1 MIIKEK
7 NRNEIE
13 EKYKWDL
20 SSIYKSD
27 EEFEKD
33 YDTLK
38 EEIKTIEKHK
48 GNILKSADNLYEF
61 LKAYFG
67 LSRRLEKLYVYAHL
81 NHDSD
86 TTLDK
91 YQVLYGKVTNLY
103 QKFDE
108 LTTFIVPELIKE
120 EYSLIEKYYAEKPEI
135 KAYENYLEDVYKY
148 KPHAL
153 SEKEEMI
160 FSRLGKALGS
170 PSRTYSKLTD
180 SDMTLGTIED
190 EEGNQIELTDR
201 NYSKYISSKNR
212 IIRENA
218 FKAMYNSYHQ
228 FINTIA
234 STLSAEVDINENIS
248 KIKKYSSAIEM
259 SLDDEEIDI
268 SVYDNLI
275 NTVSSNLDVLFKYYK
290 LRKDILKLDEL
301 HLYDLYVDLIREK
314 DKNYPFETGKDLVLN
329 SLSVLGEDYIKD
341 LTKAF
346 DEKWI
351 DIYSNKGKRSGAYSS
366 GGYDTNPYL
375 LLNYQEKLDDV
386 STLAHELGHSMHSY
400 YSNNNNTYQDSG
412 YKIFVAEVAS
422 TVNELLLFKYML
434 KNTNDRDEKL
444 NILNRLM
451 ELFKAT
457 IYRQTMFA
465 EFEKWMY
472 DSNAKGEILTA
483 DYLSNKYYEL
493 NKKYFGEGVVVD
505 EDIKYEWARIPHFY
519 YFFYVYKYAT
529 GLSAACYIVNNILEE
544 KENAKENYLE
554 FLKTGGKYYPIE
566 ELKIA
571 GVDMNNPKVIESAL
585 NMFNQIIDEFNQ
597 VYNS

>member
-7 NRNEIE
+7 NRVEIE

-33 YDTLK
+33 YNELK
-38 EEIKTIEKHK
+38 EEIKTIDKYR
-48 GNILKSADNLYEF
+48 GNILTSADNLYEF
-61 LKAYFG
+61 LENYFG
-67 LSRRLEKLYVYAHL
+67 LSRRLEKLYMYAHL

-91 YQVLYGKVTNLY
+91 YQVLYGKVSNLY
-103 QKFDE
+103 QEFDE

-120 EYSLIEKYYAEKPEI
+120 EYSLIEKYYAEKTEI
-135 KAYENYLEDVYKY
+135 KEYKNYLEDVYKY

-190 EEGNQIELTDR
+190 EEGNSIELTDR

-212 IIRENA
+212 KVRENA
-218 FKAMYNSYHQ
+218 FKAMYNSYRQ
-228 FINTIA
+228 FVNTIA

-248 KIKKYSSAIEM
+248 KIKKYNSAIEM
-259 SLDDEEIDI
+259 SLDDEKIDI
-268 SVYDNLI
+268 SVYNNLI
-275 NTVSSNLDVLFKYYK
+275 NTVSDNLNVLFKYYK
-290 LRKDILKLDEL
+290 LRKDILKLDDL
-301 HLYDLYVDLIREK
+301 HLYDLYVDLIQEK
-314 DKNYPFETGKDLVLN
+314 DKNYPFETGKELVLN
-329 SLSVLGEDYIKD
+329 ALSVLGEDYIKD

-346 DEKWI
+346 DERWI

-400 YSNNNNTYQDSG
+400 YSRNNNTYQDSG

-434 KNTNDRDEKL
+434 KNTDDKDEKL
-444 NILNRLM
+444 TILNNLM
-451 ELFKAT
+451 DLFKAT
-457 IYRQTMFA
+457 IFRQTMFA

-472 DSNAKGEILTA
+472 EENEAGEILTA

-493 NKKYFGEGVVVD
+493 NKKYFGEDVVVD
-505 EDIKYEWARIPHFY
+505 EDIQYEWARIPHFY

-529 GLSAACYIVNNILEE
+529 GLSAACYIVNSILEG

-554 FLKTGGKYYPIE
+554 FLKTGGRYYPIE

-571 GVDMNNPKVIESAL
+571 GVDMNDPKVVESAL
-585 NMFNQIIDEFNQ
+585 NMFDEIINEFNQ

>member
-7 NRNEIE
+7 SRCEIE

-20 SSIYKSD
+20 SSIYESD
-27 EEFEKD
+27 EEFEND
-33 YDTLK
+33 YNILK
-38 EEIKTIEKHK
+38 EEIKEIEKYRN
-48 GNILKSADNLYEF
+48 NILKSADNLLEF
-61 LKAYFG
+61 LETYFN
-67 LSRRLEKLYVYAHL
+67 LSRKLEKLYMYAHL

-86 TTLDK
+86 TTENK
-91 YQVLYGKVTNLY
+91 YQVFYGKVSNLY
-103 QKFDE
+103 QEFDN
-108 LTTFIVPELIKE
+108 LTTFIIPELIKE
-120 EYSLIEKYYAEKPEI
+120 DYSLIEKYMEEKEHI
-135 KAYENYLEDVYKY
+135 KAYKNYLKEVYKY

-160 FSRLGKALGS
+160 FSRLGKALSS
-170 PSRTYSKLTD
+170 PSNTYSKLTD
-180 SDMTLGTIED
+180 SDMTLGIIED
-190 EEGNQIELTDR
+190 ESGNKIELTDR
-201 NYSKYISSKNR
+201 NYSKYITSKNR
-212 IIRENA
+212 EIRKNA
-218 FKAMYNSYHQ
+218 FKSMYDSYHK

-234 STLSAEVDINENIS
+234 STMSAEVDINENIS
-248 KIKKYSSAIEM
+248 KIKKYNSAIEM
-259 SLDDEEIDI
+259 SLEADDVGI
-268 SVYDNLI
+268 SVYNNLI
-275 NTVSSNLDVLFKYYK
+275 DTVSNNLDILYKYFN
-290 LRKDILKLDEL
+290 LRKNILNLDEL
-301 HLYDLYVDLIREK
+301 HLYDLYVDLVHEH
-314 DKNYPFETGKDLVLN
+314 DKKYDFETAKNLVLN
-329 SLSVLGEDYIKD
+329 ALSVLGKNYIKD
-341 LTKAF
+341 LNKAF

-351 DIYSNKGKRSGAYSS
+351 DVYSNKGKRSGAYSS

-375 LLNYQEKLDDV
+375 LLNYNDKLDDI

-400 YSNNNNTYQDSG
+400 YSRNNNTYQDAD

-434 KNTNDRDEKL
+434 KNTNEKQEKL

-472 DSNAKGEILTA
+472 EENAKGEVLTA
-483 DYLSNKYYEL
+483 DFLSNKYYEL
-493 NKKYFGEGVVVD
+493 NKKYFGENVIVD

-529 GLSAACYIVNNILEE
+529 GLSAACYIVNNILDG

-571 GVDMNNPKVIESAL
+571 GVDMNDPKVIESAL
-585 NMFNQIIDEFNQ
+585 NMFNEIIDEFNN

>member
-7 NRNEIE
+7 NRDEIE

-27 EEFEKD
+27 EEFEQD
-33 YDTLK
+33 YSKLK
-38 EEIKTIEKHK
+38 EEIKTIEKYR
-48 GNILKSADNLYEF
+48 GNILVSADNLYEF
-61 LKAYFG
+61 LETYFG
-67 LSRRLEKLYVYAHL
+67 LSRKLEKLYMYAHL

-91 YQVLYGKVTNLY
+91 YQVLYGKVSNLY
-103 QKFDE
+103 QEFDE
-108 LTTFIVPELIKE
+108 LTTFIIPELIKE
-120 EYSLIEKYYAEKPEI
+120 EYSLIENYYSEKPEI
-135 KAYENYLEDVYKY
+135 MEYKNYLEDVYKY
-148 KPHAL
+148 KLHAL

-190 EEGNQIELTDR
+190 EEGNSIELTDR

-212 IIRENA
+212 NVRKNA
-218 FKAMYNSYHQ
+218 FKAMYNSYRQ

-248 KIKKYSSAIEM
+248 KIKKYNSAIEM
-259 SLDDEEIDI
+259 ALDDEEIDI
-268 SVYDNLI
+268 SVYNNLI
-275 NTVSSNLDVLFKYYK
+275 DTVSNNMHVLFKYYG

-301 HLYDLYVDLIREK
+301 HLYDLYVDLISEK
-314 DKNYPFETGKDLVLN
+314 DKNYPLETGKELVIN
-329 SLSVLGEDYIKD
+329 ALSVLGSDYIRD

-346 DEKWI
+346 DESWI

-400 YSNNNNTYQDSG
+400 YSRNNNTYQDSG

-434 KNTNDRDEKL
+434 KNTDDKDEKL

-457 IYRQTMFA
+457 IFRQTMFA

-472 DSNAKGEILTA
+472 EENSKGEILTA

-493 NKKYFGEGVVVD
+493 NKKYFGEDVVVD

-529 GLSAACYIVNNILEE
+529 GLSAACYIVNNILEG
-544 KENAKENYLE
+544 KENARENYLE
-554 FLKTGGKYYPIE
+554 FLKTGSKYYPIE

-571 GVDMNNPKVIESAL
+571 GVDMNDPKVVVSAL
-585 NMFNQIIDEFNQ
+585 NMFDEIIDEFNQ

>member
-1 MIIKEK
+1 MIIKERK
-7 NRNEIE
+7 RDEIE

-27 EEFEKD
+27 EDFEKD
-33 YDTLK
+33 YNVLK
-38 EEIKTIEKHK
+38 EEIKTIEKYR
-48 GNILKSADNLYEF
+48 GNILINADNLYNF
-61 LKAYFG
+61 LETYFG
-67 LSRRLEKLYVYAHL
+67 LSRKLEKLYIYAHL

-91 YQVLYGKVTNLY
+91 YQVLYGKVSNLY
-103 QKFDE
+103 QEFDE
-108 LTTFIVPELIKE
+108 LTTFIIPELIKE
-120 EYSLIEKYYAEKPEI
+120 EYSLIETYMDKNPKI
-135 KAYENYLEDVYKY
+135 KEYKNYLEDVYKY

-153 SEKEEMI
+153 SEQEEMI

-180 SDMTLGTIED
+180 SDMDLGTIED
-190 EEGNQIELTDR
+190 EDGNGVELTDR

-212 IIRENA
+212 DVRKSA
-218 FKAMYNSYHQ
+218 FKAMYDSYHK

-234 STLSAEVDINENIS
+234 STMSTEVDINENIS
-248 KIKKYSSAIEM
+248 KIKKYNSAIEM
-259 SLDDEEIDI
+259 SLDADDIDI
-268 SVYDNLI
+268 SVYNNLI
-275 NTVSSNLDVLFKYYK
+275 DTVSNNLNVLFKYYK

-301 HLYDLYVDLIREK
+301 HLYDLYVDLIKEK
-314 DKNYPFETGKDLVLN
+314 DKKYPFEIGKELVINALN
-329 SLSVLGEDYIKD
+329 VLGEDYIKD
-341 LTKAF
+341 LNKAF
-346 DEKWI
+346 DERWI

-366 GGYDTNPYL
+366 GGYDTKPYL

-386 STLAHELGHSMHSY
+386 STLAHEAGHSMHSY
-400 YSNNNNTYQDSG
+400 YSRKNNTYQDSD

-434 KNTNDRDEKL
+434 KNTDDKDEKL

-472 DSNAKGEILTA
+472 EENSKGEILTA
-483 DYLSNKYYEL
+483 DFLSNKYYEL
-493 NKKYFGEGVVVD
+493 NKKYFGNDVVVD

-529 GLSAACYIVNNILEE
+529 GLSAACYIVNSILEGKE
-544 KENAKENYLE
+544 KAKENYLE
-554 FLKTGGKYYPIE
+554 FLKTGGRDYPIE

-571 GVDMNNPKVIESAL
+571 GVDMNDPKVIESAL
-585 NMFNQIIDEFNQ
+585 NMFNEIIDEFNQ